1 MIWPHDLSPKRAV
14 IEDGI
19 WQDESCASA
28 LGAYQSGSRL
38 RKPLH
43 DGSVELR
50 RVRPYSRGFRAICI
64 RSHTEGPLPKPVAAH
79 QHHGV
84 RNSSKNMA
92 KELRMARAALL
103 RVDAVMDKLS
113 FVLAVRARENVS
125 APESEMS
132 RPLLLKLHRWI
143 TLVFA
148 LPLLAIVL
156 TGLAAGPSIGGIID
170 CYRQRGATPR
180 KRRICLGV
188 VSGG

>member
-1 MIWPHDLSPKRAV
+1 
-14 IEDGI
+14 
-19 WQDESCASA
+19 
-28 LGAYQSGSRL
+28 
-38 RKPLH
+38 
-43 DGSVELR
+43 
-50 RVRPYSRGFRAICI
+50 
-64 RSHTEGPLPKPVAAH
+64 
-79 QHHGV
+79 
-84 RNSSKNMA
+84 MA

-113 FVLAVRARENVS
+113 FVLAVRARDNVS
-125 APESEMS
+125 TPESEMS
-132 RPLLLKLHRWI
+132 KPLLLKLHRWI
-143 TLVFA
+143 SLVFA